1 MALETIQEILDSGSD
16 SIKMS
21 RLRLRLQSVFPELK
35 ENEGNRMREWCI
47 SHFRACSRV
56 AKDNPEYQ
64 EYLNNKVIPWLE
76 KQGEMDMESYKAAE
90 DEKREFVGDGFIKC
104 YADFQDFKEGET
116 YWLEYVGNDN
126 YNVRSD
132 NLLGKTYHITPCQ
145 LYTIFKKQTWLE
157 KQGEQKPT
165 QEIEPFEAE
174 HGKYY
179 YCIKDYFCG
188 GRKQASKGDVVQA
201 LRGLPI
207 MGLKDAGEYFL
218 PVNSIKCNSTW
229 SEEDEEMRLTILQ
242 DLQYIKDHFPEVNV
256 EPEFNWL
263 KSLKERCELSQK
275 PEQG

>member
-1 MALETIQEILDSGSD
+1 MDYKEKYEMALETIQEILDSGSD

-35 ENEGNRMREWCI
+35 ESEDNRMREWCI

-56 AKDNPEYQ
+56 AKDNAEYK

-76 KQGEMDMESYKAAE
+76 KQGEIDKISYEVAE
-90 DEKREFVGDGFIKC
+90 NEKREFVGDGFIKC
-104 YADFQDFKEGET
+104 YTDFQDFKEGNT
-116 YWLEYVGNDN
+116 YWLEYIGNDK

-145 LYTIFKKQTWLE
+145 LYTVFKKLTWLE
-157 KQGEQKPT
+157 KQGEKKHVSITDEWIEDYWQHEKVNNPYSYDKGDEIQFDHQGFVRFCKKYCQKPT
-165 QEIEPFEAE
+165 NKIEP
-174 HGKYY
+174 K
-179 YCIKDYFCG
+179 
-188 GRKQASKGDVVQA
+188 
-201 LRGLPI
+201 P
-207 MGLKDAGEYFL
+207 
-218 PVNSIKCNSTW
+218 TW

-263 KSLKERCELSQK
+263 KSLKERCELPHK

>member
-35 ENEGNRMREWCI
+35 ESEDNRMREWCI

-56 AKDNPEYQ
+56 AKDNAEYK

-76 KQGEMDMESYKAAE
+76 KQGEKKHVSITDEWIEDYWQHEKVNNPYSYDKG
-90 DEKREFVGDGFIKC
+90 DEIQFDHQGFVRFCKK
-104 YADFQDFKEGET
+104 Y
-116 YWLEYVGNDN
+116 
-126 YNVRSD
+126 
-132 NLLGKTYHITPCQ
+132 CQ
-145 LYTIFKKQTWLE
+145 E
-157 KQGEQKPT
+157 PT
-165 QEIEPFEAE
+165 NKIEP
-174 HGKYY
+174 K
-179 YCIKDYFCG
+179 
-188 GRKQASKGDVVQA
+188 
-201 LRGLPI
+201 P
-207 MGLKDAGEYFL
+207 
-218 PVNSIKCNSTW
+218 TW

-263 KSLKERCELSQK
+263 KSLKERCELPHK